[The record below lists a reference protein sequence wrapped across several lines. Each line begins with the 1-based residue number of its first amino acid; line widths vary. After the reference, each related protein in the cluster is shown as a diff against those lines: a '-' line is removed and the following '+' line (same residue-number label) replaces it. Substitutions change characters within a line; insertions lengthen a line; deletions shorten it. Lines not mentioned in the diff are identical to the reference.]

1 MSRDKPLS
9 AGDIVS
15 IRFSGVLRHYG
26 VVTARGTVISNSQW
40 HGGVVEQSFAAFSN
54 GKRVRSH
61 SRPSDTP
68 DYVAESRA
76 RRALGS
82 RYDLAGSNCIDLVRH
97 AHRKRPSPWQRGK
110 GVALTL
116 RDMLR

>member
-1 MSRDKPLS
+1 VSRDRDLS

-40 HGGVVEQSFAAFSN
+40 HGGVVEQSYSEFAN

-61 SRPSDTP
+61 RRPSNTEG
-68 DYVAESRA
+68 YLVETRA
-76 RRALGS
+76 RRALGQG
-82 RYDLAGSNCIDLVRH
+82 YDLAGSNCIDLVRH
-97 AHRKRPSPWQRGK
+97 SHRKRPSPWQKGK
-110 GVALTL
+110 GVAMTL